1 VIQELDEFNKIIR
14 ISYKRK
20 ISMDYTESQRMN
32 NKLMLKNQ
40 KNIINNFQE
49 TEPYSHLM
57 IVNY

>member
-1 VIQELDEFNKIIR
+1 
-14 ISYKRK
+14 
-20 ISMDYTESQRMN
+20 MDYTESQRMN